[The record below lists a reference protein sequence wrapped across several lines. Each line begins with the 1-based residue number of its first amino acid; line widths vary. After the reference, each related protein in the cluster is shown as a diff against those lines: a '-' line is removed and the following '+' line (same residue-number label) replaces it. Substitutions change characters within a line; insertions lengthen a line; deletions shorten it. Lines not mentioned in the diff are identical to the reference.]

1 MNYIALLITFLIVSN
16 ASCYDGDENLH
27 NHNRSIQH
35 NLNRHKSKSRPKD
48 FLIVDRLSDN
58 EQETRI
64 LWNNMAGKETLML
77 GKQVLENETDR

>member
-1 MNYIALLITFLIVSN
+1 MNIYIALLITFSIVTFSN
-16 ASCYDGDENLH
+16 CYDAASNL
-27 NHNRSIQH
+27 SMQH
-35 NLNRHKSKSRPKD
+35 GSNSQKRKSKPKD

>member
-1 MNYIALLITFLIVSN
+1 MNIYIALLITLLIVTVAN
-16 ASCYDGDENLH
+16 CYDAAS
-27 NHNRSIQH
+27 NRNMDHS
-35 NLNRHKSKSRPKD
+35 LNRHKSKSKPKD